1 MHEARFLVHKRAKA
15 YGRLHRERG
24 LAAQAH
30 HSLRKIGCHYSGC
43 QPNALTIGTILPQS
57 LFGAFSKGV
66 QVHPIDNSD
75 RLLGHF
81 DSFHQCSDEF
91 TLLLPI

>member
-1 MHEARFLVHKRAKA
+1 MFIKSLQ
-15 YGRLHRERG
+15 LTRG
-24 LAAQAH
+24 VTGPQGHGITL
-30 HSLRKIGCHYSGC
+30 SGC
-43 QPNALTIGTILPQS
+43 LPSALTIGTILPQS

-75 RLLGHF
+75 GLLGHF